1 MKILYLVHQFFPQF
15 QAGTEKFIFN
25 TASMAQQT
33 DHIVKVATYDCE
45 ESSKFTSD
53 EFGVYSKQ
61 FSYQGLRVLAFQYKN
76 EPPGLHY
83 NMDETLGVQFAKSLL
98 QKEAPDL
105 IHVGHLMRVYPIV
118 LLAIEFGI
126 PYVLTLT
133 DFHLLCPKILLMPT
147 SDTLCTGPEGGEACA
162 RFCSE
167 LPTSFIKQRL
177 ALSTKILQN
186 AKALIAPSKFVA
198 EVFQREIPR
207 IKVIVNNHG
216 VRQSNLH
223 PTEKIYRDG
232 DDLTFGFIGNL
243 AVHKG
248 AHHLIKAFSE
258 MNHPRSRL
266 LIYGTGRPE
275 FVTKLHQLAG
285 ESKIEFRGS
294 FKADTLPDVLKEI
307 DVFVNPALWYET
319 YSFVNHEAL
328 SSEIPVVSTKLGG
341 MHEKIVEGKN
351 GFTYPAGDSEALK
364 SILSSLVEMPA
375 QLNDLKR
382 YIRLETL
389 IPTVE
394 QEFYRYGQIYN
405 SSIS

>member
-1 MKILYLVHQFFPQF
+1 
-15 QAGTEKFIFN
+15 
-25 TASMAQQT
+25 
-33 DHIVKVATYDCE
+33 
-45 ESSKFTSD
+45 
-53 EFGVYSKQ
+53 
-61 FSYQGLRVLAFQYKN
+61 
-76 EPPGLHY
+76 
-83 NMDETLGVQFAKSLL
+83 MDETLGVQFTKSLL

-118 LLAIEFGI
+118 LSAIELGI

-328 SSEIPVVSTKLGG
+328 SSEIPVASTKLGG

-351 GFTYPAGDSEALK
+351 GFTYPAGDSAALK